1 MKINTFLIF
10 GIVCGMMLLAG
21 PMSMQVLAGP
31 VLDGKSEGY
40 SEYSIG
46 YYVDYTVDNDPSFS
60 TTGELWL
67 GEDSANLY
75 LAFVEP
81 LSLVDNSYGVDGGI
95 DNSVDWWKNQKKGK
109 ERVHTFKHLKNSD
122 MAGFTF
128 RDEETS
134 ETLLNIE
141 VDYISPDGSGGFAS
155 KGVETGQQA
164 DGGVIYS
171 KSGYEQGDITAI
183 TSLQYNYNQFGEDY
197 SQHFGEGSYSPETVW
212 NRNKEEWDS
221 IDYNGTDDDPDN
233 DAEDAYAV
241 MTDTQDSV
249 LSGWIF
255 EVVYEI
261 KVDKAL
267 LDGNGIDGLELTDLV
282 AHVSP
287 YKEEYIAVG
296 VGGVIPGGGGPGDPV
311 PEPTTILLL
320 GSGLIGLAGL
330 KRKHRKL

>member
-21 PMSMQVLAGP
+21 PMSVQVLAGP
-31 VLDGKSEGY
+31 VLDGKSDGY

-60 TTGELWL
+60 ATGELWL
-67 GEDSANLY
+67 GEDNANVY

-81 LSLVDNSYGVDGGI
+81 LSLVDNSYGSTVTGGT

-109 ERVHTFKHLKNSD
+109 ERVHTFKALKNSD

-128 RDEETS
+128 QEKDTS
-134 ETLLNIE
+134 NDLLNIE
-141 VDYISPDGSGGFAS
+141 VDYISEVGSGGFAS
-155 KGVETGQQA
+155 NGVEGGDGQ
-164 DGGVIYS
+164 VVS
-171 KSGYEQGDITAI
+171 SNVKTYEQGDIFAI
-183 TSLQYNYNQFGEDY
+183 TSLQYNYNNFGEY
-197 SQHFGEGSYSPETVW
+197 SEHFGEGSYSPETVY
-212 NRNKEEWDS
+212 NRELWDS
-221 IDYNGTDDDPDN
+221 IDYDGSDDDPDN
-233 DAEDAYAV
+233 DAEDAYVV

-255 EVVYEI
+255 DVVYEI
-261 KVDKAL
+261 RVDKAL

-296 VGGVIPGGGGPGDPV
+296 VGGIIDPPGGGDPV

-330 KRKHRKL
+330 RRKHRKL